1 MSEQRVKIYSTFT
14 SNFKFLLDHFCM
26 FFSFKKS
33 DISDHISY
41 FQEPRHEGVVEESMS
56 KSEVTVYEES
66 RE

>member
-1 MSEQRVKIYSTFT
+1 MSEQRVKIYSTFI